1 MSTMALVKNII
12 LFVIWICSDLKT
24 NGQPLEVETGPVAM
38 GDDLVAIVSELSKK
52 FLKARMTLLNCHS
65 VSKPGAAARGT

>member
-12 LFVIWICSDLKT
+12 LFVIWICSDLMT

-38 GDDLVAIVSELSKK
+38 GDDLVAIVSELFKMFWK
-52 FLKARMTLLNCHS
+52 LEWRN
-65 VSKPGAAARGT
+65 

>member
-12 LFVIWICSDLKT
+12 LFVIWICSDLMT

-38 GDDLVAIVSELSKK
+38 GDDLVAIVSELFKM
-52 FLKARMTLLNCHS
+52 FLKARMT
-65 VSKPGAAARGT
+65 

>member
-12 LFVIWICSDLKT
+12 LFVIWICSDLMT

-38 GDDLVAIVSELSKK
+38 GDDLVAIVSELSKM
-52 FLKARMTLLNCHS
+52 FLKARMT
-65 VSKPGAAARGT
+65 